1 MKLSLVLIIYRS
13 NSSIAED
20 ASIFCEN
27 ALRNKNIKSN
37 RIESDFDKNQIK
49 SYFSNLSSLPDIAIV
64 LGGDGTVLKSA
75 NSLVNYDI
83 PLLSFNIGGNLG
95 FLTQEKKFLYDK
107 SFIEIL
113 EKEAFIIDYR
123 NRIHCDVYSD
133 ENNNEIQKIKS
144 YDALNDFYFK
154 SVEEDISPTTQ
165 IQIEINDEKVN
176 EYKGDGLIISSSTG
190 STAYSLAAG
199 GPIVHPSINAFVI
212 NPICPMSLASRPI
225 IIPDTSKVVVRAV
238 QKNKREIKLW
248 KDGSKCMTIKESF
261 YCEINKVTKPCRM
274 IKLDENISYY
284 ITLTKKLDWKGDL
297 SLNKNQSI
305 Y

>member
-13 NSSIAED
+13 NSSVAKES
-20 ASIFCEN
+20 SIFCEN
-27 ALRNKNIKSN
+27 ALKDRNIKSK
-37 RIESDFDKNQIK
+37 RIESNFEEIK
-49 SYFSNLSSLPDIAIV
+49 IENYFCNLVSLPEIVIV

-75 NSLVNYDI
+75 NALVKYDI

-95 FLTQEKKFLYDK
+95 FLTQEKDFLFDQ

-113 EKEAFIIDYR
+113 EKEEFTIDSR
-123 NRIHCDVYSD
+123 NRLHCDVFS
-133 ENNNEIQKIKS
+133 NKKSTGRKLIKS

-154 SVEEDISPTTQ
+154 SVEEDISPTNQ
-165 IQIEINDEKVN
+165 IQIEIDNEKVN

-190 STAYSLAAG
+190 STAYSMAAG

-225 IIPDTSKVVVRAV
+225 IIPITSKIVIRAI

-248 KDGSKCMTIKESF
+248 KDGSKCMTIKDSDSVS
-261 YCEINKVTKPCRM
+261 YTHLTLPTK
-274 IKLDENISYY
+274 
-284 ITLTKKLDWKGDL
+284 
-297 SLNKNQSI
+297 SI
-305 Y
+305 V

>member
-13 NSSIAED
+13 NSSVAKES
-20 ASIFCEN
+20 SIFCEN
-27 ALRNKNIKSN
+27 ALKDRNIKSK
-37 RIESDFDKNQIK
+37 RIESNFDEIK
-49 SYFSNLSSLPDIAIV
+49 IENYFCNLVSLPEIVIV

-75 NSLVNYDI
+75 NALVKYDI

-95 FLTQEKKFLYDK
+95 FLTQEKDFLFDK

-113 EKEAFIIDYR
+113 EKEEFTIDSR
-123 NRIHCDVYSD
+123 NRLHCDVYS
-133 ENNNEIQKIKS
+133 IKKSTGRKLIKS

-154 SVEEDISPTTQ
+154 SVEEDISPTNQ
-165 IQIEINDEKVN
+165 IQIEIDNEKVN

-190 STAYSLAAG
+190 STAYSMAAG

-225 IIPDTSKVVVRAV
+225 IIPNTSKVVIRAI

-248 KDGSKCMTIKESF
+248 KDGLKCMSIKENDF
-261 YCEINKVTKPCRM
+261 CEINKVTKPCRM
-274 IKLDENISYY
+274 ISFDKSISYY
-284 ITLTKKLDWKGDL
+284 IKLIKKLDWKGDL
-297 SLNKNQSI
+297 SLRNSQIN
-305 Y
+305 